1 MSNKTSKK
9 WLLALMLA
17 GGTVA
22 LQAQQLAFPGAQG
35 WGRYATGGRTGSVY
49 HVTNLNDSGSGSLR
63 DAVSSPNR
71 IVVFDVAGV
80 ININSRIVFANNLYV
95 AGQTAPGEGITV
107 YGNGVSFSG
116 ASNTIVRYMRFRMG
130 RKGDSGKDAAGI
142 SNGTNMIF
150 DHCSFAWGQD
160 ETFSINSDGKG
171 DLGNITIQNSVVGQG
186 LMTHSAGGLM
196 QADNITL
203 YRNLY
208 CDNSTRNNKV
218 KGVNQYANNLVYNWK
233 NGAYIMG
240 GDSEGESFCNIQSN
254 LFINGPAV
262 GGDAFTGGNSNF
274 HFYGNDNW
282 QDRDRDGVF
291 NPSEVTSYS
300 AADRQSQ
307 PYAYPELE
315 LWAGNTLIDNL
326 LPTVGASLPYRDY
339 TDYYMIDEVMS
350 FGKKGELISNEET
363 LVYGAPSTWTV
374 WKGNTRVDTD
384 GDGMPD
390 AWETANGTDPNKN
403 DAMTIAANGYANIE
417 NYINSITEETVDFF
431 LRAPMCLELIE
442 SKQQALQIGWRDY
455 TRGETGFEVEIK
467 GGAYADFTKVN
478 TTEAGATTYLIDNL
492 TEGTTYNVR
501 MRAVDS
507 KGHYSEYTPV
517 TVMKTRPKQVE
528 MVDVNNY
535 QADNTWAAADGTW
548 DNSTTAVW
556 QEGKAFADGSKV
568 LIDAAT
574 DTKVSIAGT
583 VSPASVV
590 VKGKGH
596 VTLEGD
602 GTIGGDGSLNKAG
615 EGTLTVST
623 ANAYKGATVVH
634 EGVLEFNTL
643 ANGGENSAIGASDE
657 FAQNWILDGGTYRY
671 TGGSTST
678 NRSMMIYK
686 ESTFDIANASTTVTM
701 TGSVEGA
708 GNFVLDGKGKLSVAT
723 SKLFTMDGDVVLRGG
738 NLYLSTTDISKAG
751 IGTAGKLVMAGGT
764 LSTKGER
771 EGYETYDFPMQVEEG
786 TTSIFAPNRNCYW
799 TSTVTG
805 SGNLQL
811 NIPYLREY
819 VQANFIQFTG
829 RLIANGVGSDS
840 NGSLLLINGKN
851 IPNAVVEAKGNA
863 RVCAWPTNADV
874 TLGGL
879 SGTSGTYLMGSSK
892 NTNGFSCTWRIGGA
906 NTNETFAGIINDWS
920 CSGSK
925 YTGTTNIVKQGY
937 GDWRLTGTNTYKGKT
952 TVDGGR
958 LIVNGKNNGT
968 GSYTVNEG
976 ATLAGQGTIGGAVV
990 VNEGGTL
997 HAGDTLINRLLIIN
1011 GALTLKS
1018 GSVVE
1023 APVTAQG
1030 NNKLSLKGNTTIGE
1044 NVTLRLA
1051 DNVFEQAPYDGTEYQ
1066 VFVKSTSVTI
1076 SGTFANIVPATP
1088 GEGQVW
1094 DTTELYTKGVL
1105 KVVGGEPKPGN
1116 PDEPDPGVDPQ
1127 PAEKKTALLTWGN
1140 MKTSSYNGGSVNNML
1155 VGVEGDDAEGF
1166 SMVVT
1171 GNLTKYYSAGDKIT
1185 VVYNDQS
1192 LSRTTI
1198 KCSNGAENSVFL
1210 PEGARATKI
1219 DLWSYTN
1226 VATANRTSYWANV
1239 AGVDYTAEN
1248 STILAATKDTSNPNH
1263 VSFTLPK
1270 VENVVTFRNTGE
1282 QQCVIVAL
1290 EYEVGGVNTGIT
1302 TTSSNATPLSISYY
1316 DLSGKRLAQPQKGIN
1331 LMRTTM
1337 SNGQVIT
1344 VKVVR

>member
-1 MSNKTSKK
+1 MSNKTSKR
-9 WLLALMLA
+9 WLLTLMLA
-17 GGTVA
+17 GGAVA

-80 ININSRIVFANNLYV
+80 ININSRIVFAKNLYV

-116 ASNTIVRYMRFRMG
+116 ATNTIVRYMRFRMG
-130 RKGDSGKDAAGI
+130 KNGDSGKDAAGI

-218 KGVNQYANNLVYNWK
+218 KGINQYANNLVYNWK

-282 QDRDRDGVF
+282 QDRNRDGVF

-307 PYAYPELE
+307 PYDYPELE

-350 FGKKGELISNEET
+350 YGKKGELISNEET

-374 WKGNTRVDTD
+374 WKGNARVDTD

-403 DAMTIAANGYANIE
+403 DAMTIASNGYANIE

-431 LRAPMCLELIE
+431 LRAPMCLELAE
-442 SKQQALQIGWRDY
+442 SQEQALKIAWRDY
-455 TRGETGFEVEIK
+455 TRGEKGFEVEIK
-467 GGAYADFTKVN
+467 GGAYADFTKVA
-478 TTEAGATTYLIDNL
+478 TTEAGATTWFIDNL
-492 TEGTTYNVR
+492 AEGTMYNVR
-501 MRAVDS
+501 VRAV
-507 KGHYSEYTPV
+507 GETGVYSDYTPTV
-517 TVMKTRPKQVE
+517 VMKTRPKQVE
-528 MVDVNNY
+528 MVDVDRY
-535 QADNTWAAADGTW
+535 QADNTWVAANGTW
-548 DNSTTAVW
+548 DNSATAVW
-556 QEGKAFADGSKV
+556 QEGTAFADGNKV
-568 LIDAAT
+568 LVDAAA
-574 DTKVSIAGT
+574 DTKVSVAGT

-590 VKGKGH
+590 VKGSGH
-596 VTLEGD
+596 VTLEGS
-602 GTIGGDGSLNKAG
+602 GSIGGDASLNKAG
-615 EGTLTVST
+615 EGTLTISNV
-623 ANAYKGATVVH
+623 NAYKGATVLH
-634 EGVLEFNTL
+634 GGVLEFNTL
-643 ANGGENSAIGASDE
+643 ANGGVNSAIGASDE
-657 FAQNWILDGGTYRY
+657 FAQNWIMDGGTYRY

-678 NRSMMIYK
+678 NRSIMIYK
-686 ESTFDIANASTTVTM
+686 ESTLDIANASATVTM

-708 GNFVLDGKGKLSVAT
+708 GNFVLDGQGKLSVAT
-723 SKLFTMDGDVVLRGG
+723 TKLFTMDGDVVLRGG
-738 NLYLSTTDISKAG
+738 NLYLSTADIAKAG
-751 IGTAGKLVMAGGT
+751 IGTAGKVVMAGGM
-764 LSTKGER
+764 LSTKGES
-771 EGYETYDFPMQVEEG
+771 EGYETYAFPMQVVEG
-786 TTSIFAPNRNCYW
+786 TTSTFAPNRNCYW

-829 RLIANGVGSDS
+829 RLIANGVGTDK

-863 RVCAWPTNADV
+863 RVCAWNTNADV

-879 SGTSGTYLMGSSK
+879 SGTAGTYLMGSSK
-892 NTNGFSCTWRIGGA
+892 NTKGFNCTWRIGGA

-920 CSGSK
+920 CSGSG
-925 YTGTTNIVKQGY
+925 YTGTTNIIKQGY
-937 GDWRLTGTNTYKGKT
+937 GDWRLTGTNTYSGKT
-952 TVDGGR
+952 TVNGGR

-968 GSYTVNEG
+968 GSYTVNDG

-990 VNEGGTL
+990 VNEGGIL
-997 HAGDTLINRLLIIN
+997 HAGDSLANRILIIN
-1011 GALTLKS
+1011 GAVSLKS
-1018 GSVVE
+1018 GAVVE
-1023 APVTAQG
+1023 IPVTAQG
-1030 NNKLSLKGNTTIGE
+1030 CCKLSLKGNTTIGE
-1044 NVTLRLA
+1044 NVALKLSE
-1051 DNVFEQAPYDGTEYQ
+1051 NVFEQAPYDGTEYQ
-1066 VFVKSTSVTI
+1066 VIIKGSSATI
-1076 SGTFANIVPATP
+1076 SGTFASIIPATP
-1088 GEGQVW
+1088 GEGQTW
-1094 DTTELYTKGVL
+1094 DLSELYTKGTI
-1105 KVVGGEPKPGN
+1105 KVVGGDPKPGD
-1116 PDEPDPGVDPQ
+1116 PGTDPGVDPQ

-1140 MKTSSYNGGSVNNML
+1140 MQVGSYDQTGVNNML
-1155 VGVEGDDAEGF
+1155 VGTEGDTAEGF

-1171 GNLTKYYSAGDKIT
+1171 GNLTKAYTAADKIT
-1185 VVYNDQS
+1185 VEYNGQS

-1226 VATANRTSYWANV
+1226 VTTANRTSYWANV
-1239 AGVDYTAEN
+1239 AGVDYTEEN

-1263 VSFTLPK
+1263 ATFVLPN
-1270 VENVVTFRNTGE
+1270 VENVVTFKNTGE

-1302 TTSSNATPLSISYY
+1302 TTASKATPVSIAYY
-1316 DLSGKRLAQPQKGIN
+1316 DMAGKRLAQPQKGISI
-1331 LMRTTM
+1331 MRTVM
-1337 SNGQVIT
+1337 SDGKVIT
-1344 VKVVR
+1344 VKVAR